1 MEVVS
6 EKVEKTVTEII
17 SHSLRI
23 DVGKIV
29 AQARLFVDLDAESLD
44 LLDIRYEIENKFGI
58 KISDNEITESVG
70 RNLTQKEIGELLTVE
85 RVVSFVKDK
94 LNQQ

>member
-1 MEVVS
+1 MEAVS
-6 EKVEKTVTEII
+6 EKVETTVTEII
-17 SHSLRI
+17 SRSLRI

-29 AQARLFVDLDAESLD
+29 AQARLFVDLDVESLD
-44 LLDIRYEIENKFGI
+44 LIDIRYEIENKFGI

-94 LNQQ
+94 INQQ

>member
-1 MEVVS
+1 MEAVS

-17 SHSLRI
+17 SRSLRI

-29 AQARLFVDLDAESLD
+29 PQARLFVDLDAESLD

>member
-1 MEVVS
+1 MEAVS
-6 EKVEKTVTEII
+6 EKVETTVTEII
-17 SHSLRI
+17 SRSLRI

-58 KISDNEITESVG
+58 KISDNEITERALAGILLRKKLVNFLQS
-70 RNLTQKEIGELLTVE
+70 KE
-85 RVVSFVKDK
+85 
-94 LNQQ
+94 